1 MTTCTGPGPDGT
13 VCGRHAKYKGL
24 CDTHRTQLR
33 RGRPLTVPRP
43 IREKCTVD
51 GCERDH
57 LARGYCSGHYKQ
69 WRADRLGKTRT
80 YSTDAKPCPGPGA
93 DGKPCGRDV
102 VGRGL
107 CQAHCRQARLGQP
120 LQPLRLTGQAVVKAQ
135 GRAVRNGSTRG
146 RTGAARSKPAPRP
159 AKAAGTAGNLPPNWF
174 KPSPKP
180 ARPARENNEE
190 MLNMTTLC
198 GPDPYVDPDKRD
210 EFVAYLRR
218 RGSYDILS
226 ALGLAS

>member
-13 VCGRHAKYKGL
+13 RCGRHAKYKGL

-69 WRADRLGKTRT
+69 WRADSLGKTRT
-80 YSTDAKPCPGPGA
+80 YSTEAKPCPGPGA

-102 VGRGL
+102 VGRGY
-107 CQAHCRQARLGQP
+107 CAAHCRQARLGQP
-120 LQPLRLTGQAVVKAQ
+120 LQPLRLVGQAVVKAN
-135 GRAVRNGSTRG
+135 GGVVRNGSTRG
-146 RTGAARSKPAPRP
+146 RTAPRSKQTPKPKPASNLPDGWHKPTVRPRPKPSTETALERVDTLLRVPVLDPHTIQTARSKLIRWG
-159 AKAAGTAGNLPPNWF
+159 AADLLD
-174 KPSPKP
+174 
-180 ARPARENNEE
+180 
-190 MLNMTTLC
+190 M
-198 GPDPYVDPDKRD
+198 
-210 EFVAYLRR
+210 
-218 RGSYDILS
+218 
-226 ALGLAS
+226 LGLDAA

>member
-69 WRADRLGKTRT
+69 WSAGKLGKTRT

-120 LQPLRLTGQAVVKAQ
+120 LQPLRLVGQAVVKAN
-135 GRAVRNGSTRG
+135 GGTVRNKANGPAARKPKARKEPPQPSTLPEGWHKPTIRP
-146 RTGAARSKPAPRP
+146 RKPATEHPPERVDTLLRVPVLDPHTIQTARSKLIRWG
-159 AKAAGTAGNLPPNWF
+159 AADLLD
-174 KPSPKP
+174 
-180 ARPARENNEE
+180 
-190 MLNMTTLC
+190 M
-198 GPDPYVDPDKRD
+198 
-210 EFVAYLRR
+210 
-218 RGSYDILS
+218 
-226 ALGLAS
+226 LGLDAA